1 MRDTVNVAK
10 LSSFYLLKA
19 PGDRLGRPGAFTTN
33 RVCNATTARIPFLC
47 SYAIA
52 VRQAR
57 PPV

>member
-10 LSSFYLLKA
+10 LLSFYLLKA
-19 PGDRLGRPGAFTTN
+19 PGDRLGRPGALSTN
-33 RVCNATTARIPFLC
+33 RVCNDTTARKPFLC

-57 PPV
+57 PSV